1 MNSLMNA
8 NNHAKKIYAS
18 LIPEREVAVQ
28 QFEALEGHIT
38 NFTSFGED
46 PLRSHPNLVAEREAK
61 FHEQYPD
68 FTEFFHTIVNGDS
81 SLLYQ

>member
-1 MNSLMNA
+1 M
-8 NNHAKKIYAS
+8 
-18 LIPEREVAVQ
+18 VVQ
-28 QFEALEGHIT
+28 QFEALGGHIT

-81 SLLYQ
+81 SLLCQGIIFLIDLSKRLQNSMSS